1 MKKWFKAII
10 KNADGDYEGSELVK
24 AESQQEAIADI
35 VENWSD
41 YPHTDNAEEY
51 SVEFCSLTCQE
62 QAECNHR
69 DVAKAFMADGCTAAE
84 AEHHIKNGGE
94 AIKAAE
100 WNQYAADNG
109 MEEKLEDI
117 PAHGDCISRVVVDN
131 EEYVILYVL

>member
-1 MKKWFKAII
+1 
-10 KNADGDYEGSELVK
+10 
-24 AESQQEAIADI
+24 
-35 VENWSD
+35 
-41 YPHTDNAEEY
+41 
-51 SVEFCSLTCQE
+51 
-62 QAECNHR
+62 
-69 DVAKAFMADGCTAAE
+69 MADGCTAAE

-109 MEEKLEDI
+109 MEGKLEDI